1 MQNISEI
8 LNKSINYLKENNTN
22 SAVLDSELLLC
33 SIINKPREYLF
44 LNLNKKIN
52 DISVKKYFSLVK
64 RRKNSEPIAYIL
76 NKKDFWKSTFYV
88 DQGVLIPRP
97 DTEILIEE
105 ALSCM
110 SKKKNLSILDIGT
123 GSGCIILSILQ
134 EVQKAS
140 GIGIDISKNAVKVAN
155 FNAKMHQL
163 ENRVKFIKSSV
174 DNFFKGKYDL
184 IISNPP
190 YINNTKLNYLEKDIY
205 KFEPAVA
212 LKGGNDGLSLIRKV
226 IEKSS
231 KLLKTSGKLILEIGY
246 DQKFKI
252 EKLLK
257 DEKFY
262 VNKVKK
268 DYGQNFRCIVCT
280 KI

>member
-110 SKKKNLSILDIGT
+110 SKKK
-123 GSGCIILSILQ
+123 
-134 EVQKAS
+134 
-140 GIGIDISKNAVKVAN
+140 
-155 FNAKMHQL
+155 
-163 ENRVKFIKSSV
+163 KFIYFRHWHGIRMYYIVYSS
-174 DNFFKGKYDL
+174 
-184 IISNPP
+184 
-190 YINNTKLNYLEKDIY
+190 
-205 KFEPAVA
+205 
-212 LKGGNDGLSLIRKV
+212 R
-226 IEKSS
+226 SS
-231 KLLKTSGKLILEIGY
+231 KSKWY
-246 DQKFKI
+246 WYRHFK
-252 EKLLK
+252 KCCK
-257 DEKFY
+257 S
-262 VNKVKK
+262 
-268 DYGQNFRCIVCT
+268 C
-280 KI
+280 